1 MLEENAEAYHKICL
15 MRKEECYFL
24 GRITRRHG
32 LSGNVILKMDTDQPE
47 FYSKM
52 ESMFIEINGLLV
64 PFFVDKLSWSKGD
77 SLNILFKNSNEA
89 LVDQVIGKEVYQP
102 LSSLPK
108 LSGKQ
113 FYYHEIVGYEIKD
126 TEGKSYGLIR
136 SVNDQTAQHY
146 FILVLNDKEVVV
158 PIIKDWIIA
167 LDREEKVMTMQL
179 PEGLL
184 DVFTTS
190 SKKDE

>member
-1 MLEENAEAYHKICL
+1 

-126 TEGKSYGLIR
+126 AEGKSYGLIR

>member
-1 MLEENAEAYHKICL
+1 
-15 MRKEECYFL
+15 MRKEDCYFL
-24 GRITRRHG
+24 GVITRRHG

-64 PFFVDKLSWSKGD
+64 PFFVEKISWSKGD
-77 SLNILFKNSNEA
+77 ALNILFKNSNET
-89 LVDQVIGKEVYQP
+89 LIDQIIGKSVYQP
-102 LSSLPK
+102 LSTLPK

-113 FYYHEIVGYEIKD
+113 FYYHEVVGYEIKD
-126 TEGKSYGLIR
+126 TEGASFGLIR

-146 FILVLNDKEVVV
+146 FILVLNEKEIVV
-158 PIIKDWIIA
+158 PMIKVWI
-167 LDREEKVMTMQL
+167 LDVDREAKVITMQL
-179 PEGLL
+179 PDGLL

>member
-1 MLEENAEAYHKICL
+1 
-15 MRKEECYFL
+15 MRKEDCYFL
-24 GRITRRHG
+24 GVITRRHG

-64 PFFVDKLSWSKGD
+64 PFFVEKISWSKGD
-77 SLNILFKNSNEA
+77 ALNILFKNSNET
-89 LVDQVIGKEVYQP
+89 LIDQIIGKSVYQP
-102 LSSLPK
+102 LSTLPE

-113 FYYHEIVGYEIKD
+113 FYYHEVVGYEIKD
-126 TEGKSYGLIR
+126 TEGVSFGLIR

-146 FILVLNDKEVVV
+146 FILVLNEKEIVV
-158 PIIKDWIIA
+158 PMIKDWI
-167 LDREEKVMTMQL
+167 LDVDREAKVITMQL
-179 PEGLL
+179 PDGLL

>member
-1 MLEENAEAYHKICL
+1 

-113 FYYHEIVGYEIKD
+113 FYYHEIVSYEIKD

-167 LDREEKVMTMQL
+167 LDREEKVMIMQL

>member
-1 MLEENAEAYHKICL
+1 M
-15 MRKEECYFL
+15 
-24 GRITRRHG
+24 
-32 LSGNVILKMDTDQPE
+32 
-47 FYSKM
+47 
-52 ESMFIEINGLLV
+52 
-64 PFFVDKLSWSKGD
+64 
-77 SLNILFKNSNEA
+77 
-89 LVDQVIGKEVYQP
+89 VDQVIGKEVYQP

-113 FYYHEIVGYEIKD
+113 FYYHEIVGYEIKRYRR
-126 TEGKSYGLIR
+126 KSYGLIR

>member
-1 MLEENAEAYHKICL
+1 

-167 LDREEKVMTMQL
+167 LDREEKIMTMQL